1 MRGSVSSVRGGVRV
15 SEVQRTRMLSSA
27 IQVVSE
33 YGYDKMSVSRVTG
46 RARVSRRTF
55 YDLFE
60 DREDCF
66 LAVFEDALARA
77 TSLVTAGYEGGDV
90 WREKVRGALGA
101 LLVFLDE
108 EPGVGSLLIVDALKA
123 GPRVLERRAGVL
135 RELAVVLQQGGV
147 SRVKTGKVVPALTG
161 EWVVGAVFSVLHA
174 RLLEG
179 SRGSLVGLLNSL
191 MGMIVL
197 PYQGPVVA
205 QKELQRPVARVVSKP
220 GKHRG
225 VWSETDGLIASLPM
239 RITYR
244 TLRVLTAIGE
254 QPGASNREV
263 AEYAGVTDQG
273 QISKL
278 LTRLERLGL
287 VENTAEVARGR
298 RGHHQPTGEPN
309 AWRLTPKGQEIRRAA
324 QAQPA
329 SLTPRVNGP
338 APRRSRPAL
347 KHSGPAPGRS
357 GSAPV
362 RPGSAPGLSGSAPGR
377 SGSALGRSGS
387 ATGRSGPV
395 LKRSATVVKGKRER

>member
-1 MRGSVSSVRGGVRV
+1 MRGSVSSVREGVGV
-15 SEVQRTRMLSSA
+15 SEMQRARMLSSA

-33 YGYDKMSVSRVTG
+33 DGYGKMSVSRITG

-55 YDLFE
+55 YELFE

-77 TSLVTAGYEGGDV
+77 TSLVVAGYGDGDA
-90 WREKVRGALGA
+90 WRESVRGALGA

-108 EPGVGSLLIVDALKA
+108 EPGVGSLLMVDALKA

-135 RELAVVLQQGGV
+135 AELAVVLQRGGS
-147 SRVKTGKVVPALTG
+147 SRARAGKEVPALTG

-174 RLLEG
+174 RLLEKP
-179 SRGSLVGLLNSL
+179 RGSLVGLLNPL

-197 PYQGPVVA
+197 AYQGPVA
-205 QKELQRPVARVVSKP
+205 AREELECPVPRVVSRP

-225 VWSETDGLIASLPM
+225 AGVGVGVDGLIASLPM

-254 QPGASNREV
+254 QTGASNREV
-263 AEYAGVTDQG
+263 ATAAGVTDQG

-287 VENTAEVARGR
+287 IENTAAVARGR
-298 RGHHQPTGEPN
+298 ERRRGQHQPTGEPN
-309 AWRLTPKGQEIRRAA
+309 AWRLTVEGQEIQRAV
-324 QAQPA
+324 QARPA
-329 SLTPRVNGP
+329 PTGSRVNGS
-338 APRRSRPAL
+338 APKRSRRSAAKRSRGTAA
-347 KHSGPAPGRS
+347 KRS
-357 GSAPV
+357 GS
-362 RPGSAPGLSGSAPGR
+362 
-377 SGSALGRSGS
+377 
-387 ATGRSGPV
+387 V
-395 LKRSATVVKGKRER
+395 LKRTAATVGKGREG